1 MLVVLAGAALNLV
14 ALLLLRGLRPVLY
27 LLAERNVALGD
38 LWVELPLAVLAE
50 DIIDVGGIFCL
61 LLIELRDI
69 ASFFLCLLELPVI
82 TDVLNKAFVLLLP
95 QFVLGASL
103 LALGGLCLLFRTI
116 LRAHDVNF
124 VFRGKFLSA
133 LGLFAARILLSLSHS
148 VLLGVVL
155 LSCFLLLLQ
164 TDFLMVFDSFG
175 VELSFAVLAGDSC

>member
-1 MLVVLAGAALNLV
+1 MT
-14 ALLLLRGLRPVLY
+14 
-27 LLAERNVALGD
+27 
-38 LWVELPLAVLAE
+38 WVELPLAVLAE

-69 ASFFLCLLELPVI
+69 ASFFLCLWFRARLGKRGIEVIGLKPGEIGAGVYYLLELPVI

-133 LGLFAARILLSLSHS
+133 LGLLAARILLSLSH
-148 VLLGVVL
+148 LIEPGIN
-155 LSCFLLLLQ
+155 
-164 TDFLMVFDSFG
+164 
-175 VELSFAVLAGDSC
+175 